1 MEQIKK
7 GDDYMNMSLSV
18 SPEKYFDSRFDGQ
31 EKLFTEKFNGL
42 KTQFDERFNSLES
55 KFDERIN
62 SLESKFDER
71 INSLEIKFDAID
83 KRSKWSTNLT
93 FGVLGLLVAMV
104 GTLLVMTS
112 LHHF

>member
-62 SLESKFDER
+62 SLE
-71 INSLEIKFDAID
+71 IKFDAID

>member
-42 KTQFDERFNSLES
+42 KTQFDERLNSLEN
-55 KFDERIN
+55 KFDER
-62 SLESKFDER
+62 L
-71 INSLEIKFDAID
+71 NSLEIKFDAID

>member
-42 KTQFDERFNSLES
+42 KTQFDERFNSLEN
-55 KFDERIN
+55 KFDER
-62 SLESKFDER
+62 F
-71 INSLEIKFDAID
+71 NSLEIKIDAID

-93 FGVLGLLVAMV
+93 FGVLGLLAAMV

>member
-42 KTQFDERFNSLES
+42 KTQFDERLNSLEN
-55 KFDERIN
+55 KFDER
-62 SLESKFDER
+62 F
-71 INSLEIKFDAID
+71 NSLEIKFDAID

>member
-62 SLESKFDER
+62 SLE
-71 INSLEIKFDAID
+71 IKFDAID

-93 FGVLGLLVAMV
+93 FGVLGLLAAMV
-104 GTLLVMTS
+104 GTLLVMAS

>member
-42 KTQFDERFNSLES
+42 KTQFDERL
-55 KFDERIN
+55 N

-71 INSLEIKFDAID
+71 INSLEIKIDVID